1 MKLKKLSLRQLFSN
15 TKFLVVFSILV
26 AFIFWIVVALEYA
39 PVIENEIK
47 DIPVKIDMNNSVPD
61 KLGLQIFGQSNY
73 TINITVRG
81 NRYIVGG
88 DLLTADDFEATA
100 QTAYVDSAGK
110 HSLVVKVTAKDANAD
125 YEIISKSTDYIEV
138 YFDKYAEKEVEVTPR
153 IISELDDYTAD
164 DYMFD
169 KADIIYETK
178 TVKVSGAQTEVN
190 SITAAYAD
198 IPIEKKLT
206 QSETIDASVVLSNG
220 SNLDSKYV
228 KINGE
233 SRLTVPVTL
242 PVYKMQTSAVS
253 VSFKNTP
260 SDYINSPL
268 LYSISPSR
276 VRVAVLQNGSDTTN
290 SLEIGTIDFANITP
304 SNGSFTFLAS
314 NVKTAKFLDGTTS
327 FNVEVNTDGL
337 STKKLEPNI
346 NSIMITGGSGVSAG
360 NVDLSSIGSVTVV
373 GTQTALASV
382 NANMLEVNINLTNI
396 KLEEG
401 ENTVPVTVTLKNSKN
416 CWVSGSYSAVIV
428 QN

>member
-15 TKFLVVFSILV
+15 TKFLVVFSIFV

-61 KLGLQIFGQSNY
+61 KLGLQIFGQSDY
-73 TINITVRG
+73 TINVTVRG

-220 SNLDSKYV
+220 SDLDSKYV

-260 SDYINSPL
+260 SDYINRPL

-304 SNGSFTFLAS
+304 SNSSFTFLAS

-327 FNVEVNTDGL
+327 FSVEVNTDGL

>member
-61 KLGLQIFGQSNY
+61 KLGLQIFGQSDY
-73 TINITVRG
+73 TINVTVRG

-220 SNLDSKYV
+220 SDLESKYV

-304 SNGSFTFLAS
+304 SSSSFTFLAS

-327 FNVEVNTDGL
+327 FSVEVNTDGL

-401 ENTVPVTVTLKNSKN
+401 DNTVPVTVTLKNSKN

>member
-61 KLGLQIFGQSNY
+61 KLGLQIFGQSDY
-73 TINITVRG
+73 TINVTVRG

-125 YEIISKSTDYIEV
+125 YEIISKSTDFIEV

-220 SNLDSKYV
+220 SDLDSKYI

-304 SNGSFTFLAS
+304 SNSSFTFLAS

-327 FNVEVNTDGL
+327 FSVEVNTDGL

-382 NANMLEVNINLTNI
+382 NANMLEVNINLTKI

>member
-15 TKFLVVFSILV
+15 TKFLVVFSIFV

-61 KLGLQIFGQSNY
+61 KLGLQIFGQSDY
-73 TINITVRG
+73 TINVTVRG

-220 SNLDSKYV
+220 SNLDSKYL

-304 SNGSFTFLAS
+304 SNSSFTFLAS

>member
-61 KLGLQIFGQSNY
+61 KLGLQIFGQSDY
-73 TINITVRG
+73 TINVTVRG

-164 DYMFD
+164 DYMFN

-220 SNLDSKYV
+220 SDLDSKYV

-327 FNVEVNTDGL
+327 FSVEVNTDGL

>member
-61 KLGLQIFGQSNY
+61 KLGLQIFGQSDY
-73 TINITVRG
+73 TINVTVRG

-178 TVKVSGAQTEVN
+178 TVNVSGAQTEVN

-220 SNLDSKYV
+220 SDIDSKYV

-327 FNVEVNTDGL
+327 FSVEVNTDGL

>member
-1 MKLKKLSLRQLFSN
+1 MKAKKLSLRQLFSN
-15 TKFLVVFSILV
+15 TKFLVVFSIVV

-39 PVIENEIK
+39 PVVENEIK

-61 KLGLQIFGQSNY
+61 KLGLQIFGQSDY
-73 TINITVRG
+73 TINVTVRG

-125 YEIISKSTDYIEV
+125 YEIVSKSADYIEV
-138 YFDKYAEKEVEVTPR
+138 FFDKYAEKEVEVTPR

-169 KADIIYETK
+169 KADIIYDTK

-220 SNLDSKYV
+220 NDLDSKYV
-228 KINGE
+228 KINSE
-233 SRLTVPVTL
+233 SNLKIPVTL

-268 LYSISPSR
+268 VYSISPSR

-290 SLEIGTIDFANITP
+290 SLEIGSIDFTQITP

-314 NVKTAKFLDGTTS
+314 NVKTAKFLDGTSS
-327 FNVEVNTDGL
+327 FSVEVNTDGL
-337 STKKLEPNI
+337 STKTLEPGI

-360 NVDLSSIGSVTVV
+360 NVELDSIGQITVV
-373 GTQTALASV
+373 GTQTALKSV
-382 NANMLEVNINLTNI
+382 NANMLEISINLTNT

-401 ENTVPVTVTLKNSKN
+401 ENSVPVTVTLKNSKN
-416 CWVSGSYSAVIV
+416 CWVSGSYTAVII

>member
-15 TKFLVVFSILV
+15 TKFLVVFSIFV

-47 DIPVKIDMNNSVPD
+47 DIPAKIDMNNSVPD
-61 KLGLQIFGQSNY
+61 KLGLQIFGQSDY
-73 TINITVRG
+73 TINVTVRG

-125 YEIISKSTDYIEV
+125 YEIISKSTDFIEV

-220 SNLDSKYV
+220 SDLDSKYV

-233 SRLTVPVTL
+233 SSLTVPVTL

-304 SNGSFTFLAS
+304 SNSSFTFLAS

-327 FNVEVNTDGL
+327 FSVEVNTDGL

>member
-1 MKLKKLSLRQLFSN
+1 MKAKKLSLRQLFSN
-15 TKFLVVFSILV
+15 TKFLVVFSIVV

-39 PVIENEIK
+39 PVVENEIK

-61 KLGLQIFGQSNY
+61 KLGLQIFGQSDY
-73 TINITVRG
+73 TINVTVRG

-125 YEIISKSTDYIEV
+125 YEIVSKSADYIEV
-138 YFDKYAEKEVEVTPR
+138 FFDKYAEKEVEVTPR

-169 KADIIYETK
+169 KADIIYDTK

-220 SNLDSKYV
+220 NDLNSKYV

-233 SRLTVPVTL
+233 SNLKIPVTL

-268 LYSISPSR
+268 VYSISPSR

-290 SLEIGTIDFANITP
+290 SLEIGSIDFTQITP

-314 NVKTAKFLDGTTS
+314 NVKTAKFLDGTSS
-327 FNVEVNTDGL
+327 FSVEVNTDGL
-337 STKKLEPNI
+337 STKTLEPGI
-346 NSIMITGGSGVSAG
+346 NSIMITGGSGISAG
-360 NVDLSSIGSVTVV
+360 NVELDSIGQITVV
-373 GTQTALASV
+373 GTQTALKSV
-382 NANMLEVNINLTNI
+382 NANMLEISINLTNT

-401 ENTVPVTVTLKNSKN
+401 ENSVPVTVTLKNSKN
-416 CWVSGSYSAVIV
+416 CWVSGSYTAVII

>member
-61 KLGLQIFGQSNY
+61 KLGLQIFGQSDY
-73 TINITVRG
+73 TINVTVRG

-220 SNLDSKYV
+220 SDLDSKYV

-304 SNGSFTFLAS
+304 SNGSFTFIAS

-360 NVDLSSIGSVTVV
+360 NVDLSSIGSVTIV

>member
-1 MKLKKLSLRQLFSN
+1 MKAKKLSLRQLFSN
-15 TKFLVVFSILV
+15 TKFLVVFSIVV

-39 PVIENEIK
+39 PVVENEIK

-61 KLGLQIFGQSNY
+61 KLGLQIFGQSDY
-73 TINITVRG
+73 TINVTVRG

-125 YEIISKSTDYIEV
+125 YEIVSKSADYIEV
-138 YFDKYAEKEVEVTPR
+138 FFDKYAEKEVEVTPR

-169 KADIIYETK
+169 KADIIYDTK

-220 SNLDSKYV
+220 NDLNSKYV

-233 SRLTVPVTL
+233 SNLKIPVTL

-268 LYSISPSR
+268 VYSISPSR

-290 SLEIGTIDFANITP
+290 SLEIGSIDFTQITP

-314 NVKTAKFLDGTTS
+314 NVKTAKFLDGTSS
-327 FNVEVNTDGL
+327 FSVEVNTDGL
-337 STKKLEPNI
+337 STKTLEPGI

-360 NVDLSSIGSVTVV
+360 NVELDSIGQITVV
-373 GTQTALASV
+373 GTQTALKSV
-382 NANMLEVNINLTNI
+382 NANMLEISINLTNT

-401 ENTVPVTVTLKNSKN
+401 ENSVPVTVTLKNSKN
-416 CWVSGSYSAVIV
+416 CWVSGSYTAVII

>member
-15 TKFLVVFSILV
+15 TKFLVIFSILV

-61 KLGLQIFGQSNY
+61 KLGLQIFGQSDY
-73 TINITVRG
+73 TINVTVRG

-220 SNLDSKYV
+220 SDLDSKYV

-233 SRLTVPVTL
+233 SSLTVPVTL

-304 SNGSFTFLAS
+304 SSSSFTFLAS

>member
-1 MKLKKLSLRQLFSN
+1 MKAKKLSLRQLFSN
-15 TKFLVVFSILV
+15 TKFLVVFSIVV

-39 PVIENEIK
+39 PVVENEIK

-61 KLGLQIFGQSNY
+61 KLGLQIFGQSDY
-73 TINITVRG
+73 TINVTVRG

-125 YEIISKSTDYIEV
+125 YEIVSKSADYIEV
-138 YFDKYAEKEVEVTPR
+138 FFDKYAEKEVEVTPR

-169 KADIIYETK
+169 KADIIYDTK

-220 SNLDSKYV
+220 NDLDSKYV

-233 SRLTVPVTL
+233 SNLKIPVTL

-268 LYSISPSR
+268 VYSISPSR

-290 SLEIGTIDFANITP
+290 SLEIGSIDFTQITP

-314 NVKTAKFLDGTTS
+314 NVKTAKFLDGTSS
-327 FNVEVNTDGL
+327 FSVEVNTDGL
-337 STKKLEPNI
+337 STKTLEPGI

-360 NVDLSSIGSVTVV
+360 NVELDSIGQITVV
-373 GTQTALASV
+373 GTQTVLKSV
-382 NANMLEVNINLTNI
+382 NANMLEISINLTNI

-401 ENTVPVTVTLKNSKN
+401 ENSVPVTVTLKNSKN
-416 CWVSGSYSAVIV
+416 CWVSGSYTAVII

>member
-61 KLGLQIFGQSNY
+61 KLGLQIFGQSDY
-73 TINITVRG
+73 TINVTVRG

-304 SNGSFTFLAS
+304 SNSSFTFLAS

-373 GTQTALASV
+373 GTQTALTSV

>member
-1 MKLKKLSLRQLFSN
+1 MKAKKLSLRQLFSN
-15 TKFLVVFSILV
+15 TKFLVVFSIVV

-39 PVIENEIK
+39 PVVENEIK

-61 KLGLQIFGQSNY
+61 KLGLQIFGQSDY
-73 TINITVRG
+73 TINVTVRG

-125 YEIISKSTDYIEV
+125 YEIVSKSADYIEV
-138 YFDKYAEKEVEVTPR
+138 FFDKYAEKEVEVTPR

-169 KADIIYETK
+169 KADIIYDTK

-220 SNLDSKYV
+220 SDLDSKYV

-233 SRLTVPVTL
+233 SNLKIPVTL

-268 LYSISPSR
+268 VYSISPSR

-290 SLEIGTIDFANITP
+290 SLEIGSIDFTQITP

-314 NVKTAKFLDGTTS
+314 NVKTAKFLDGTSS
-327 FNVEVNTDGL
+327 FSVEVNTDGL
-337 STKKLEPNI
+337 STKTLEPGI

-360 NVDLSSIGSVTVV
+360 NVELDSIGRITVV
-373 GTQTALASV
+373 GTQTALKSV
-382 NANMLEVNINLTNI
+382 NADMLEISINLTNT

-401 ENTVPVTVTLKNSKN
+401 ENSVPVTVTLKNSKN
-416 CWVSGSYSAVIV
+416 CWVSGSYTAVII

>member
-61 KLGLQIFGQSNY
+61 KLGLQIFGQSDY
-73 TINITVRG
+73 TINVTVRG

-220 SNLDSKYV
+220 SDLDSKYV

-304 SNGSFTFLAS
+304 SNNSFTFLAS

-346 NSIMITGGSGVSAG
+346 NSVMITGGSGVSAG
-360 NVDLSSIGSVTVV
+360 DVDLSSIGSVTVV
-373 GTQTALASV
+373 GTRTALARV
-382 NANMLEVNINLTNI
+382 HANMLEVNINLTNI

>member
-61 KLGLQIFGQSNY
+61 KLGLQIFGQSDY
-73 TINITVRG
+73 TINVTVRG

-88 DLLTADDFEATA
+88 DLLTSDDFEATA

-220 SNLDSKYV
+220 SDLDSKYV

-304 SNGSFTFLAS
+304 SNNSFTFLAS

-327 FNVEVNTDGL
+327 FSVEVNTDGL

-401 ENTVPVTVTLKNSKN
+401 DNTVPVTVTLKNSKN

>member
-61 KLGLQIFGQSNY
+61 KLGLQIFGQSDY
-73 TINITVRG
+73 TINVTVRG

-220 SNLDSKYV
+220 SDLDSKYV

-304 SNGSFTFLAS
+304 SNSSFTFLAS

-327 FNVEVNTDGL
+327 FNVEVNTNGL

>member
-1 MKLKKLSLRQLFSN
+1 MKAKKLSLRQLFSN
-15 TKFLVVFSILV
+15 TKFLVVFSIVV

-39 PVIENEIK
+39 PVVENEIK

-61 KLGLQIFGQSNY
+61 KLGLQIFGQSDY
-73 TINITVRG
+73 TINVTVRG

-125 YEIISKSTDYIEV
+125 YEIVSKSADYIEV
-138 YFDKYAEKEVEVTPR
+138 FFDKYAEKEVEVTPR

-169 KADIIYETK
+169 KADIIYDTK

-220 SNLDSKYV
+220 NDLDSKYV

-233 SRLTVPVTL
+233 SNLKIPITL

-268 LYSISPSR
+268 VYSISPSR

-290 SLEIGTIDFANITP
+290 SLEIGSIDFTQITP
-304 SNGSFTFLAS
+304 SKGSFTFLAS
-314 NVKTAKFLDGTTS
+314 NVKTAKFLDGTSS
-327 FNVEVNTDGL
+327 FSVEVNTDGL
-337 STKKLEPNI
+337 STKTLEPGI
-346 NSIMITGGSGVSAG
+346 NSIMITGGSGISAG
-360 NVDLSSIGSVTVV
+360 NVELDSIGQITVV
-373 GTQTALASV
+373 GTQTALKSV
-382 NANMLEVNINLTNI
+382 NANMLEISINLTNT

-401 ENTVPVTVTLKNSKN
+401 ENSVPVTVTLKNSKN
-416 CWVSGSYSAVIV
+416 CWVSGSYTAVII

>member
-1 MKLKKLSLRQLFSN
+1 
-15 TKFLVVFSILV
+15 
-26 AFIFWIVVALEYA
+26 
-39 PVIENEIK
+39 
-47 DIPVKIDMNNSVPD
+47 MNNSVPD
-61 KLGLQIFGQSNY
+61 KLGLQIFGQSDY
-73 TINITVRG
+73 TINVTVRG

-110 HSLVVKVTAKDANAD
+110 HSLVVKVTAKDTNAD

-206 QSETIDASVVLSNG
+206 QSETIDAPVVLSNG
-220 SNLDSKYV
+220 SDLDSKYV

-327 FNVEVNTDGL
+327 FSVEVNTDGL

>member
-61 KLGLQIFGQSNY
+61 KLGLQIFGQSDY
-73 TINITVRG
+73 TINVTVRG

-220 SNLDSKYV
+220 SDLDSKYV

-260 SDYINSPL
+260 SDYINRPL

-327 FNVEVNTDGL
+327 FSVEVNTDGL

>member
-1 MKLKKLSLRQLFSN
+1 MKLKKLSLRKLFSN

-61 KLGLQIFGQSNY
+61 KLGLQIFGQSDY
-73 TINITVRG
+73 TINVTVRG

-88 DLLTADDFEATA
+88 DLLTADDFEAMA

-220 SNLDSKYV
+220 SDLDSKYV

-304 SNGSFTFLAS
+304 SNSSFTFLAS

-327 FNVEVNTDGL
+327 FSVEVNTDGL

>member
-15 TKFLVVFSILV
+15 TKFLVVFSILI

-61 KLGLQIFGQSNY
+61 KLGLQIFGQSDY
-73 TINITVRG
+73 TINVTVRG

-190 SITAAYAD
+190 SITAAYAN

-220 SNLDSKYV
+220 SDLDSKYV

>member
-61 KLGLQIFGQSNY
+61 KLGLQIFGQSDY
-73 TINITVRG
+73 TINVTVRG

-220 SNLDSKYV
+220 SDLDSKYV

-304 SNGSFTFLAS
+304 SNSSFTFLAS

-327 FNVEVNTDGL
+327 FSVEVNTDGL

-360 NVDLSSIGSVTVV
+360 NVELSSIGSVTVV

>member
-61 KLGLQIFGQSNY
+61 KLGLQIFGQSDY
-73 TINITVRG
+73 TINVTVRG

-220 SNLDSKYV
+220 SDLDSKYV

-346 NSIMITGGSGVSAG
+346 NSIMITGGSGVSGG

>member
-61 KLGLQIFGQSNY
+61 KLGLQIFGQSDY
-73 TINITVRG
+73 TINVTVRG

-220 SNLDSKYV
+220 SDLDSKYV

-276 VRVAVLQNGSDTTN
+276 VRVAILQNGSDTTN

-304 SNGSFTFLAS
+304 SNSSFTFLAS

>member
-61 KLGLQIFGQSNY
+61 KLGLQIFGQSDY

-304 SNGSFTFLAS
+304 SNSSFTFLAS

>member
-61 KLGLQIFGQSNY
+61 KLGLQIFGQSDY
-73 TINITVRG
+73 TINVTVRG

-220 SNLDSKYV
+220 SDLDSKYV

-327 FNVEVNTDGL
+327 FSVEVNTDGL
-337 STKKLEPNI
+337 STKKIEPNI

-416 CWVSGSYSAVIV
+416 CWVSGSYSPVIV

>member
-61 KLGLQIFGQSNY
+61 KLGLQIFGQSDY
-73 TINITVRG
+73 TINVTVRG

-220 SNLDSKYV
+220 SDLDSKYV

-304 SNGSFTFLAS
+304 SNNSFTFLAS

-327 FNVEVNTDGL
+327 FSVEVNTDGL

-360 NVDLSSIGSVTVV
+360 NVDLSSIGSVTVL

-401 ENTVPVTVTLKNSKN
+401 DNTVPVTVTLKNSKN

>member
-61 KLGLQIFGQSNY
+61 KLGLQIFGQSDY
-73 TINITVRG
+73 TINVTVRG

-125 YEIISKSTDYIEV
+125 YEIISKSTDFIEV

-220 SNLDSKYV
+220 SDLDSKYV

-327 FNVEVNTDGL
+327 FSVDVNTDGL

-346 NSIMITGGSGVSAG
+346 NSIMITGGSGISAG

>member
-61 KLGLQIFGQSNY
+61 KLGLQIFGQSDY

-206 QSETIDASVVLSNG
+206 QSETMDASVGLSNG
-220 SNLDSKYV
+220 SNLDAKYV

>member
-61 KLGLQIFGQSNY
+61 KLGLQIFGQSDY
-73 TINITVRG
+73 TINVTVRG

-164 DYMFD
+164 DFMFD

-220 SNLDSKYV
+220 SDLDSKYV

-276 VRVAVLQNGSDTTN
+276 VRVAVLQNGSDATN

-304 SNGSFTFLAS
+304 SNSSFTFLAS

-327 FNVEVNTDGL
+327 FSVEVNTDGL

>member
-61 KLGLQIFGQSNY
+61 KLGLQIFGQSDY
-73 TINITVRG
+73 TINVTVRG

-220 SNLDSKYV
+220 SDLDSKYV

-327 FNVEVNTDGL
+327 FSVEVNTDRL
-337 STKKLEPNI
+337 STKKLGPNI

>member
-61 KLGLQIFGQSNY
+61 KLGLQIFGQSDY

>member
-61 KLGLQIFGQSNY
+61 KLGLQIFGQSDY
-73 TINITVRG
+73 TINVTVRG

-178 TVKVSGAQTEVN
+178 TVKVSGAQTEVK

-220 SNLDSKYV
+220 SDLDSKYV

-304 SNGSFTFLAS
+304 SNSSFTFLAS

-327 FNVEVNTDGL
+327 FSVEVNTDGL